1 MDRIKKYHLLCEIGY
16 GATSTVYLGYDPF
29 ARREV
34 AIKVASP
41 EILKHKDKGRL
52 YTNLFMNE
60 ASLVGKLTHP
70 HIVQIYDA
78 VLSGDLGYI
87 VMEYVSGGVL
97 EKYTAPWNLLPME
110 RVVEL
115 VFKCTRAL
123 DFANQQGIIHRD
135 IKPANL
141 LLKGDDPLTAE
152 IKISDFGAAIVD
164 SSERTLVSG
173 VGSPAYMSPQQVR
186 EIPLDHRTDIYSLG
200 VVMFQLLTGN
210 LPFPGENNYNI
221 IYQIINNDPP
231 LPSSMRK
238 DIPSELDAIV
248 MRAIEKD
255 VDLRYQKWD
264 EFAHDLTQV
273 FRSKR
278 LKLRAKDY
286 AETEKFD
293 TLRQIPFF
301 AAFSD
306 IEIWEVLRFSE
317 WKDFTE
323 NETLIQDGEKGDFFC
338 FVVEGELNVIKNNRL
353 LCSLGAGDCFGEM
366 AVINDVH
373 LRIADVVCVTPA
385 RIVMVKDAA
394 LAQASV
400 ACRMNFYKAFLSVLI
415 KRLNKANER
424 LANL

>member
-41 EILKHKDKGRL
+41 EILKHKDKGKL

-78 VLSGDLGYI
+78 VLNGDLGYI

-164 SSERTLVSG
+164 SSERTVVSG

-210 LPFPGENNYNI
+210 LPFQGENNYNT
-221 IYQIINNDPP
+221 IYQIINSDPP

-306 IEIWEVLRFSE
+306 VEIWEALRFSE
-317 WKDFTE
+317 WKDFSE

-338 FVVEGELNVIKNNRL
+338 FVVEGELMVTKNNRL
-353 LCSLGAGDCFGEM
+353 LCSLSAGDCFGEM
-366 AVINDVH
+366 AAIDDAHV
-373 LRIADVVCVTPA
+373 RIANVVSLTPA
-385 RIVMVKDAA
+385 RIITIKEAA
-394 LAQASV
+394 LAQASIS
-400 ACRMNFYKAFLSVLI
+400 CRMNFYKALLGVLI
-415 KRLNKANER
+415 KRLAKATER
-424 LANL
+424 LAEL